1 MGNSQPTMTQIPL
14 SKLSPNTGQIAGLPK
29 NPRFIRDDRYE
40 ALQRSIAE
48 LPEMLEL
55 RELLVF
61 PHENKYV
68 VIAGNMRYRAM
79 KDAGYK
85 EAPCKV
91 LPADMPPEKLREIT
105 IKDNVGYGN
114 DDTEEL
120 RTSWDLEE
128 LKSWGMEL
136 PDWNVGENEEIN
148 VSAMPD
154 EMIIKLKY
162 TEDEYTIV
170 REQLSKIGGTPE
182 QAVWKL
188 LGND

>member
-1 MGNSQPTMTQIPL
+1 MTQIPL

-136 PDWNVGENEEIN
+136 PDWNVENLDDFFTEDNSLPKDIKN
-148 VSAMPD
+148 K
-154 EMIIKLKY
+154 IILEY
-162 TEDEYTIV
+162 TEDDFTKVSEAFKQRPGSKERIV
-170 REQLSKIGGTPE
+170 MD
-182 QAVWKL
+182 L
-188 LGND
+188 LGV

>member
-1 MGNSQPTMTQIPL
+1 MTQIPL

-170 REQLSKIGGTPE
+170 RAQLSKIGGTPE

>member
-1 MGNSQPTMTQIPL
+1 MTQIPL

-29 NPRFIRDDRYE
+29 NPRFIRDERYE

-136 PDWNVGENEEIN
+136 PDWNVGKNEEIN

-162 TEDEYTIV
+162 TEDDYTIV